1 MEAIMAGFFEDEM
14 QWMELKLNPCDPTIS
29 KKKRSLQAKV
39 HRARWRVDIQQKE
52 LDEEER
58 WAEKMREDIEE
69 VRFRMGR
76 KLYERSMQDS
86 MEQDLQA
93 ESHNIH
99 ADLN

>member
-1 MEAIMAGFFEDEM
+1 M
-14 QWMELKLNPCDPTIS
+14 
-29 KKKRSLQAKV
+29 
-39 HRARWRVDIQQKE
+39 DIQQKE

-93 ESHNIH
+93 ERENIH
-99 ADLN
+99 ADLNQAYSFVNRCFCHPEVMQAIMACFQRQSQRTELQGSTCDPKK